1 MSKSW
6 QTVYSMENPP
16 SSPTCP
22 WLLLAEE
29 KEQKSHTRVF
39 YNLFGD
45 EFNNFKLPELAG
57 KKCIGTSFGWLL
69 SVGTDFQMNLFHPLS
84 KHQLS
89 LPPHPYVW
97 EHCNRKFELDPID
110 YSDIFLYKCVLS
122 RNPGNSVTL
131 EYDRD
136 CIIMVIHTN
145 YKTLAFTRP
154 GYKAWI
160 DIKCDSRNF
169 YDITF
174 YKDKFYAV
182 NNHGDVFVCHIKDDI
197 AFAERIAIYNETEDY
212 IHKYLVESSGDL
224 FLVSRIQ
231 GGTHYQDNEFIND
244 DSEDEDESEDENPY
258 VTLGFIVLKLECS
271 NEVKNKNEYEW
282 VNVDSL
288 GDQAL
293 FVGGNSSVSLSASS
307 FNGCKANCI
316 YFTDDNFDFFLAT
329 LNGGGYDMGVFSMED
344 GNIKQHYRGES
355 LSYFAPPVCY
365 I

>member
-6 QTVYSMENPP
+6 QTVYSMENPLL
-16 SSPTCP
+16 SPTCP
-22 WLLLAEE
+22 LLLLAEE

-39 YNLFGD
+39 YNLFDD
-45 EFNNFKLPELAG
+45 EFYNFKLPELAG
-57 KKCIGTSFGWLL
+57 KICIGTSFGWLL

-97 EHCNRKFELDPID
+97 EGYNRNFELDPID

-122 RNPGNSVTL
+122 SSPWNSVTH

-136 CIIMVIHTN
+136 CIIMIIHTN

-160 DIKCDSRNF
+160 DIKCDSPNF

-174 YKDKFYAV
+174 YKGKFYAV
-182 NNHGDVFVCHIKDDI
+182 NNHGDVLICHIEDDI
-197 AFAERIAIYNETEDY
+197 AFTEHIAIYKETEDY
-212 IHKYLVESSGDL
+212 IHKYLVELSGDL
-224 FLVSRIQ
+224 LLVSRIQ
-231 GGTHYQDNEFIND
+231 GGTHYQDNEFIK
-244 DSEDEDESEDENPY
+244 DESKDENLY
-258 VTLGFIVLKLECS
+258 VTLGFTVLKLECS
-271 NEVKNKNEYEW
+271 TEVKNKNEYKW

-329 LNGGGYDMGVFSMED
+329 LNGGGYNMGVFSMED
-344 GNIKQHYRGES
+344 GNIKQHYREEF
-355 LSYFAPPVCY
+355 LSYFAPPVWY